1 MKKITATYTASIEKT
16 FEIPDEL
23 YDEIKNE
30 DKTGWFDW
38 VAMDNLFETAP
49 NPRIDL
55 HDLSCI
61 EDFETEEII
70 YEY

>member
-23 YDEIKNE
+23 YDEIKN
-30 DKTGWFDW
+30 GNGCFDW
-38 VAMDNLFETAP
+38 VTMDELFEMAP
-49 NPRIDL
+49 DSLVDL
-55 HDLSCI
+55 HDLSCV